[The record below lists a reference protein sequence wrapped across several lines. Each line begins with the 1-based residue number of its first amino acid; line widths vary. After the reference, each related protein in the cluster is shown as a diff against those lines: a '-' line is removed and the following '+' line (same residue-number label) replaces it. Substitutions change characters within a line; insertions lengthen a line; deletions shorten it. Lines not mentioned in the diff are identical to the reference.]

1 MKTLTGK
8 RAIEWSRVNEEGSH
22 EDIHWQKGH

>member
-1 MKTLTGK
+1 MKILTGEN
-8 RAIEWSRVNEEGSH
+8 AIEWSHVHEEGTH